1 MAELCRE
8 IDGLKR
14 EYLSSELDPDA
25 VWDELPGLKLS
36 DVSPVARLRERLGEK
51 QQGGETMTP
60 ELSLMADGVGRLDK
74 FKGRIVRR
82 SRGDGVTTVSVVG
95 ALVDGARLWTDLAD
109 AGWPDWFAY
118 LTTYLLDG
126 DIGADDEDAEA
137 LTWAYQMAEAI
148 AEPVDYGEARNRFIV
163 RVLSKVEELD
173 GNNVVRPIIAL
184 IKRKV
189 DGENVSGELDSMG
202 CYAHEISWSDG
213 DFAEIQ
219 VARAAYH
226 AARAVEEKP
235 LFVLHP
241 VDFENVTRA
250 VCSFA
255 RAKAY
260 IAKPHNPT
268 TWYVDGFHPVN
279 AKARKFLA
287 EAIPA

>member
-1 MAELCRE
+1 
-8 IDGLKR
+8 
-14 EYLSSELDPDA
+14 
-25 VWDELPGLKLS
+25 
-36 DVSPVARLRERLGEK
+36 
-51 QQGGETMTP
+51 MTAK
-60 ELSLMADGVGRLDK
+60 LSLMADGVERLDK

-82 SRGDGVTTVSVVG
+82 SGGDGVTTVSVVG
-95 ALVDGARLWTDLAD
+95 ALVVGARLWTDLAD
-109 AGWPDWFAY
+109 AGWPEWFAY

-126 DIGADDEDAEA
+126 DIGAADEDTEA

-163 RVLSKVEELD
+163 RLLGEVEELD

-184 IKRKV
+184 IKRKGG
-189 DGENVSGELDSMG
+189 GENVSGALDSTG
-202 CYAHEISWSDG
+202 CYADDIAWSDG
-213 DFAEIQ
+213 DLVERQ

-235 LFVLHP
+235 LSILRP

-250 VCSFA
+250 VCSVA

-260 IAKPHNPT
+260 IEKPHNPT
-268 TWYVDGFHPVN
+268 TWYTDGFHPVN

-287 EAIPA
+287 EAIAA